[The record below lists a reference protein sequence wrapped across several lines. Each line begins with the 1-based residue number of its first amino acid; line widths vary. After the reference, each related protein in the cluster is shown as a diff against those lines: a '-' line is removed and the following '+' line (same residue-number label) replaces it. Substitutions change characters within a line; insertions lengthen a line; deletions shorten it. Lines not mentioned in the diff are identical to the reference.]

1 MTEEEKKQNFN
12 KILEL
17 IELLI
22 SITASK
28 IDQNQEVDNSISFV
42 KDILNELENQEYP
55 KNYYN

>member
-12 KILEL
+12 KILKL
-17 IELLI
+17 IELLL